1 MFFMQETKGNHSLR
15 ACLFFW
21 GELTFQDKRER
32 EIEREKEGGKG
43 ENRKNACHL
52 RRERHTNI
60 MNAHLARERVWTICC
75 GPRVG
80 YAAAVVNLLI
90 YQLRHRH
97 GHARIRM
104 WMRMRMRIHIQIRIR
119 FQFQLQINF
128 HKCATKKKATGRE
141 GGNVFLGL
149 LKGFLEK
156 LCLHN

>member
-1 MFFMQETKGNHSLR
+1 MSF
-15 ACLFFW
+15 C
-21 GELTFQDKRER
+21 GEFTSQDKRER
-32 EIEREKEGGKG
+32 ETGRQKEGKKEGGKG
-43 ENRKNACHL
+43 KKGKNACHL

-60 MNAHLARERVWTICC
+60 MNAHLARERVWAICC

-90 YQLRHRH
+90 YQLRHRR

-141 GGNVFLGL
+141 GATFFGVVKRVSRKVMFT
-149 LKGFLEK
+149 
-156 LCLHN
+156 